1 MRLLSESYKDFQSS
15 AIALAEWL
23 DLLKVPRPQGGLF
36 WEIDIGEFFELLAR
50 AMGYL
55 NWPRLE
61 QALQKDHR
69 PVYVEITMSADM
81 GPHWSEELR
90 QNFITDL
97 GDLLG
102 FKRISLERVEL
113 TRAVGCSGFGLR
125 PEEREARYR
134 TAKEAKCWEHE
145 YSDYLWKQM
154 MLDEKMRHVSGEAA
168 KRVKQDIAMLEWQFW
183 GVA

>member
-1 MRLLSESYKDFQSS
+1 MRLLPESYKDFESS

-69 PVYVEITMSADM
+69 PVNVEYNARAEF
-81 GPHWSEELR
+81 PYASEELR
-90 QNFITDL
+90 QNFIADL
-97 GDLLG
+97 SDLLG

-113 TRAVGCSGFGLR
+113 MRAVGCSGFGLR
-125 PEEREARYR
+125 PGERVARYR
-134 TAKEAKCWEHE
+134 TAKLAKCWEYA
-145 YSDYLWKQM
+145 YSDYLWKQSI
-154 MLDEKMRHVSGEAA
+154 LDQKMRYVSGEAA
-168 KRVKQDIAMLEWQFW
+168 KRVKQDIAELELAFW